1 MEAAHKWSL
10 LYNIFGTKQMLC
22 VCVIFGGG
30 EGGAL
35 LVPDTSSTDQSKIC
49 TTVQLMQINS

>member
-1 MEAAHKWSL
+1 MEPFIQYFWHKT
-10 LYNIFGTKQMLC
+10 NAVC
-22 VCVIFGGG
+22 VCVIFWGG